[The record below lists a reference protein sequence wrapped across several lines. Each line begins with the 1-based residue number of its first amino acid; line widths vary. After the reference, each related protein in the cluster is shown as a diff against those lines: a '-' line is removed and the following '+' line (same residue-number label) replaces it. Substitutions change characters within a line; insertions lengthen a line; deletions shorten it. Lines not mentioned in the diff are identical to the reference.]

1 MPDAD
6 RRDRATYW
14 GKKIRA
20 YAVHVLTASGIVFAF
35 LAVAEL
41 FAPEPDP
48 RWVFW
53 WLAVAGFVDAV
64 DGPLARRWEVKSRAG
79 RIGGEVIDEIVDY
92 LTFTFI
98 PLLLVWRMEWVP
110 APAVL
115 VVLAMAASLFGFANE
130 KAKQSEKGFFL
141 GFPSYWNI
149 VAYYVGIWAVQY
161 GAVGSYAAA
170 GSMVILT
177 ALTVLPVRFIYP
189 NRLTGRWRWWIILGG
204 IAWIALLL
212 MILPIYPAVPTWIM
226 LISLVYPVF
235 YLGLSAYLD
244 VQDRAEA
251 PADVR

>member
-1 MPDAD
+1 MSSAD
-6 RRDRATYW
+6 RSDRAAYW
-14 GKKIRA
+14 GKTIRA
-20 YAVHVLTASGIVFAF
+20 YAVHLLTASGILFAF

-41 FAPEPDP
+41 FATEPDP

-53 WLAVAGFVDAV
+53 WLAVAGFIDAA
-64 DGPLARRWEVKSRAG
+64 DGPLARRWKVKAYAG
-79 RIGGEVIDEIVDY
+79 RIGGEVIDTIVDY

-110 APAVL
+110 VPTVL
-115 VVLAMAASLFGFANE
+115 VVAAMGASLFGFANE
-130 KAKQSEKGFFL
+130 KAKQSDKGFFL

-161 GAVGSYAAA
+161 GPVGSYAAA
-170 GSMVILT
+170 GAIGVL
-177 ALTVLPVRFIYP
+177 AVLTVLPVRFIYP
-189 NRLTGRWRWWIILGG
+189 NRLMGRWKWWVLLGG

-226 LISLVYPVF
+226 LISFVYPAF

-244 VQDRAEA
+244 VQDRRV
-251 PADVR
+251 ADRL